1 MAGQRRTPAEPPEI
15 PGYVYRKHL
24 GSGGFSDVF
33 LYEQQFPRRLVAVKV
48 LLGGDDLG
56 ETSRQ
61 AFIGEANLMA
71 QMSSHPYIVTIF
83 QADVAG
89 DGRPYFVMEFASG
102 LSLSDRYKREQIPV
116 EEVLRTGVRI
126 SSAVATAHAV
136 GILHRDVK
144 PANILTNDFGWPAL
158 TDFGISS
165 AVDDEL
171 ADAGELV
178 ESAPAGGGGL
188 SVPWSPPEMFEDE
201 PKPDVRSEVFSLGA
215 TVFSLVAGHTPFERP
230 GQKNTTLDLIS
241 RIERGAISPID
252 RRDVPRSL
260 VSVLH
265 KAMARNPAHRYQSAV
280 EFAYALQRVELELNY
295 APTAIDVPNMTI
307 SAAAADAGGDADATS
322 LRPVSLVNAQVHE
335 GARASKAELTSARA
349 VVRVAAQQAP
359 GGFAA
364 RYETASGPR
373 TGRRP
378 HGVEHTGGAPTED
391 SGPTTARPIRTPGQA
406 AAGPAPSAP
415 AFGDAS
421 TTHRGNH
428 DVDHRDHRAGDEAS
442 MVEELAKV
450 SEANAAASARKLSRN
465 GLVGIIAGGL
475 VAVVGIAAAL
485 AWIFTPDDGELGR
498 ATTTPVVIEAG
509 GFPPVLVAPVAVRG
523 VDGSVTFSW
532 SNPDPQPGDVYY
544 WTMGEGARDGAT
556 TSETSVVVP
565 SVPEGTQTCIDVEVR
580 RGGKVSPEPLEICYP
595 Q

>member
-1 MAGQRRTPAEPPEI
+1 MAGQRRSPAEPPEI

-102 LSLSDRYKREQIPV
+102 LSLSERYKREQIPV

-126 SSAVATAHAV
+126 SSAVATAHTV

-171 ADAGELV
+171 ADADELV

-230 GQKNTTLDLIS
+230 GQKNTTIDLIS
-241 RIERGAISPID
+241 RIERGAISPIG
-252 RRDVPRSL
+252 RSDVPRSL

-295 APTAIDVPNMTI
+295 APTAIDVPSMTI
-307 SAAAADAGGDADATS
+307 SAPAATSGGDADATS
-322 LRPVSLVNAQVHE
+322 LRPVSLINAQVHE

-349 VVRVAAQQAP
+349 VVRVAAQRAP
-359 GGFAA
+359 SGFAA

-373 TGRRP
+373 SGRKDRAA
-378 HGVEHTGGAPTED
+378 EHTGDQPPHD
-391 SGPTTARPIRTPGQA
+391 SGPTTARRLTTPGQPA
-406 AAGPAPSAP
+406 ARPVPLGPSFGGPSAP
-415 AFGDAS
+415 RHEQPHGDQVS
-421 TTHRGNH
+421 VT
-428 DVDHRDHRAGDEAS
+428 DELS
-442 MVEELAKV
+442 RV
-450 SEANAAASARKLSRN
+450 SEANAAASTRKLSRN
-465 GLVGIIAGGL
+465 SLVGIIAGGL
-475 VAVVGIAAAL
+475 VAVIGVAAAV
-485 AWIFTPDDGELGR
+485 AWILTPGDEEIGR
-498 ATTTPVVIEAG
+498 ATATPVSIESG
-509 GFPPVLVAPVAVRG
+509 GFPPVLVAPVAVRSL
-523 VDGSVTFSW
+523 DGSVTFSW
-532 SNPDPQPGDVYY
+532 SNPDPKPGDVYY
-544 WTMGEGARDGAT
+544 WTMGDSSKEGAT
-556 TSETSVVVP
+556 TSETSIVVP
-565 SVPEGTQTCIDVEVR
+565 GIAEGARTCIEVEIR
-580 RGGKVSPEPLEICYP
+580 RGGKVSPEPLEVCYP

>member
-1 MAGQRRTPAEPPEI
+1 MAGQRRSPAEPPEI
-15 PGYVYRKHL
+15 PGYLYRKHL

-102 LSLSDRYKREQIPV
+102 LSLSERYKREQIPV
-116 EEVLRTGVRI
+116 EEALRTGVRI
-126 SSAVATAHAV
+126 SSAVATAHTV

-171 ADAGELV
+171 AEADDLV
-178 ESAPAGGGGL
+178 EAPPASGGGL

-215 TVFSLVAGHTPFERP
+215 TIYSLIAGHTPFERP
-230 GQKNTTLDLIS
+230 GERNTTLDLIS
-241 RIERGAISPID
+241 RIERGAISPIL
-252 RRDVPRSL
+252 RGDVPRSL

-307 SAAAADAGGDADATS
+307 SATAATGGGDADATS
-322 LRPVSLVNAQVHE
+322 LRPVSLINAQVHE

-349 VVRVAAQQAP
+349 VVRVAAQQSR

-378 HGVEHTGGAPTED
+378 RETEHTGGAPSDD
-391 SGPTTARPIRTPGQA
+391 SGPTTARPITTPGRA
-406 AAGPAPSAP
+406 DAVPAAP
-415 AFGDAS
+415 ARTFGASSGSTIDAPAS
-421 TTHRGNH
+421 
-428 DVDHRDHRAGDEAS
+428 RAD
-442 MVEELAKV
+442 ELAR
-450 SEANAAASARKLSRN
+450 ERAANAAASSRKLSRN
-465 GLVGIIAGGL
+465 GLVGVIAGGL
-475 VAVVGIAAAL
+475 VLVIGIVAAISWML
-485 AWIFTPDDGELGR
+485 TPADEEIGR
-498 ATTTPVVIEAG
+498 ATTTPVSIQSG
-509 GFPPVLVAPVAVRG
+509 GFPPVLVAPVAVRSP
-523 VDGSVTFSW
+523 DGSVTFSW

-544 WTMGEGARDGAT
+544 WRLGEGSKEGAT

-565 SVPEGTQTCIDVEVR
+565 NVQDGAVTCIEVEIR
-580 RGGKVSPEPLEICYP
+580 RGGKVSSEPLEVCYP

>member
-1 MAGQRRTPAEPPEI
+1 MAGQRRSPAEPPEI

-102 LSLSDRYKREQIPV
+102 LSLSERYKREKIPV

-178 ESAPAGGGGL
+178 EAAPAGGGGL

-201 PKPDVRSEVFSLGA
+201 PRPDVRSEVFSLGA

-252 RRDVPRSL
+252 RGDVPRSL

-307 SAAAADAGGDADATS
+307 SAPAATGGGDADATS

-349 VVRVAAQQAP
+349 VVRVAAQQTP

-373 TGRRP
+373 PGRKVR
-378 HGVEHTGGAPTED
+378 GTEHTGGPPIDD
-391 SGPTTARPIRTPGQA
+391 SGPTTARRITTPGRA
-406 AAGPAPSAP
+406 VPGPAPLAP
-415 AFGDAS
+415 TFGGARGGQGPELHGDDAS
-421 TTHRGNH
+421 MA
-428 DVDHRDHRAGDEAS
+428 D
-442 MVEELAKV
+442 ELARV
-450 SEANAAASARKLSRN
+450 SEANAAASQKRLSRN

-475 VAVVGIAAAL
+475 VVVIGVAAAI
-485 AWIFTPDDGELGR
+485 AWMLTPGGEEIGR
-498 ATTTPVVIEAG
+498 ATATPVAIEAG
-509 GFPPVLVAPVAVRG
+509 GFPPVLVAPVAVRSL
-523 VDGSVTFSW
+523 DGSVTFSW
-532 SNPDPQPGDVYY
+532 SNPDPMPGDVYY
-544 WTMGEGARDGAT
+544 WTMGEGGKDGST
-556 TSETSVVVP
+556 TSETSVVIP
-565 SVPEGTQTCIDVEVR
+565 GITDGALTCIEVEIR
-580 RGGKVSPEPLEICYP
+580 RGGKVSPEPLEVCYP

>member
-1 MAGQRRTPAEPPEI
+1 MAGQRRSPAEPPEI
-15 PGYVYRKHL
+15 PGYLYRKHL

-89 DGRPYFVMEFASG
+89 DGRPYFVMEYASG

-116 EEVLRTGVRI
+116 EEALRTGVRI
-126 SSAVATAHAV
+126 SSAVATAHTV

-171 ADAGELV
+171 AEADDLV
-178 ESAPAGGGGL
+178 EAPPTGGGGL

-215 TVFSLVAGHTPFERP
+215 TVYSLVAGHTPFERP
-230 GQKNTTLDLIS
+230 GERNTTLDLIS
-241 RIERGAISPID
+241 RIERGAISPIL
-252 RRDVPRSL
+252 RGDVPRSL

-307 SAAAADAGGDADATS
+307 SATAATGGGDADATS
-322 LRPVSLVNAQVHE
+322 LRPVSLINAQVHE

-349 VVRVAAQQAP
+349 VVRVAAQQSR

-378 HGVEHTGGAPTED
+378 RGTEHTGGAPSDD
-391 SGPTTARPIRTPGQA
+391 SGPTTARPITTPARA
-406 AAGPAPSAP
+406 AAVAAAP
-415 AFGDAS
+415 ARTFG
-421 TTHRGNH
+421 
-428 DVDHRDHRAGDEAS
+428 EAS
-442 MVEELAKV
+442 GSTIDAPASRADELAR
-450 SEANAAASARKLSRN
+450 ERAANAAASSRKLSRN
-465 GLVGIIAGGL
+465 GLVGVIAGGL
-475 VAVVGIAAAL
+475 VLAIGIVAAISWML
-485 AWIFTPDDGELGR
+485 APADEEIGR
-498 ATTTPVVIEAG
+498 ATTTPVSIQSG
-509 GFPPVLVAPVAVRG
+509 GFPPVLVAPVAVRSP
-523 VDGSVTFSW
+523 DGSVTFSW

-544 WTMGEGARDGAT
+544 WRLGEGGKEGAT
-556 TSETSVVVP
+556 TSETSVVIPNVQDGA
-565 SVPEGTQTCIDVEVR
+565 VTCIEVEIR
-580 RGGKVSPEPLEICYP
+580 RGGKVSSEPLEVCYP

>member
-1 MAGQRRTPAEPPEI
+1 MTVAGQRRTPAEPPEI
-15 PGYVYRKHL
+15 PGYLYRKHL

-102 LSLSDRYKREQIPV
+102 LSLSERYKRERIPV

-171 ADAGELV
+171 ADAGDLV

-215 TVFSLVAGHTPFERP
+215 TVYSLVAGHTPFERP
-230 GQKNTTLDLIS
+230 GQKNSTLDLIS
-241 RIERGAISPID
+241 RIERGSISPID
-252 RRDVPRSL
+252 RGDVPRSL

-307 SAAAADAGGDADATS
+307 SAPIATGGGDADATS

-349 VVRVAAQQAP
+349 VVRVAAQQSP

-373 TGRRP
+373 TGRKPR
-378 HGVEHTGGAPTED
+378 GVEHAGAQASDD
-391 SGPTTARPIRTPGQA
+391 SGPTTARRITTPGHA
-406 AAGPAPSAP
+406 SAGPTPIAPSFGGASGSQQL
-415 AFGDAS
+415 GDA
-421 TTHRGNH
+421 RG
-428 DVDHRDHRAGDEAS
+428 EAT
-442 MVEELAKV
+442 MAAELAGV
-450 SEANAAASARKLSRN
+450 SEANAAASRRRPSRN
-465 GLVGIIAGGL
+465 TLVGLIAGGL
-475 VAVVGIAAAL
+475 VVVIGVAAAI
-485 AWIFTPDDGELGR
+485 AWMLTPGDEQIGR
-498 ATTTPVVIEAG
+498 ATATPVSIDAG
-509 GFPPVLVAPVAVRG
+509 GFPPVLVAPVAVRSP
-523 VDGSVTFSW
+523 DGAVTFSW

-544 WTMGEGARDGAT
+544 WTAGENGKDGAT
-556 TSETSVVVP
+556 TSETWVVIP
-565 SVPEGTQTCIDVEVR
+565 GVPEGAQSCIEVEVR
-580 RGGKVSPEPLEICYP
+580 RGGKVSPEPLDVCYP